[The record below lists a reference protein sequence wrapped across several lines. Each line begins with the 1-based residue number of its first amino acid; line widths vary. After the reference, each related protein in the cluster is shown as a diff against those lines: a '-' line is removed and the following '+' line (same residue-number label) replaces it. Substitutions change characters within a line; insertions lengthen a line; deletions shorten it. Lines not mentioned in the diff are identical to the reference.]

1 MDGAYEPHIFFYL
14 SYMRRYAVCIA
25 IARLMANVFFINN
38 YFLQRFSFLTTIV
51 KCVCVCALDSFQG
64 RGSFARYETLGVFV
78 FLFDSLL
85 IMNLLVDFLVEVNLN
100 VVILMK

>member
-1 MDGAYEPHIFFYL
+1 M
-14 SYMRRYAVCIA
+14 
-25 IARLMANVFFINN
+25 
-38 YFLQRFSFLTTIV
+38 
-51 KCVCVCALDSFQG
+51 CALDSFQG

-85 IMNLLVDFLVEVNLN
+85 IMNLLVDFLVEVYLN

>member
-1 MDGAYEPHIFFYL
+1 MERRIEATNKISVALNVEYIYVIEKEWTEHMNLIFFFYLL

-51 KCVCVCALDSFQG
+51 KCVCVCP
-64 RGSFARYETLGVFV
+64 
-78 FLFDSLL
+78 
-85 IMNLLVDFLVEVNLN
+85 
-100 VVILMK
+100 